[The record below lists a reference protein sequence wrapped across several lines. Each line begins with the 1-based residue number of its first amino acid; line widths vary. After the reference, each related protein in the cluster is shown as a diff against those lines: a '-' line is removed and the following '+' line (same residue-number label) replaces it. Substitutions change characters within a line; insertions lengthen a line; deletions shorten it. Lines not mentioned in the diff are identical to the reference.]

1 MHRLTERPPQADDA
15 QRASDLRTWL
25 AARSPSERATLARLW
40 HLPEQHAAAPED
52 LAALLLRPEAVAWM
66 LAALGPQ
73 ERAALERIQAEGGT
87 IAAPLLEREYG
98 GIRKHNDYPNPRA
111 YLLALSQPASP
122 TERLYLMALVQ
133 PLGQGA
139 RRSYA
144 IPGDL
149 LALLPPVPLRDRTLQ
164 ITPVAPPADVLAGG
178 TGRLERSVLA
188 VLTLAQEERLEL
200 IPSGALNKASLV
212 RLCRALDPQSNC
224 KDLSREGQWPYVQ
237 FLRMLLQAAG
247 LVRAGAGGL
256 LRPTRAALEWL
267 RLPAVERAQRLL
279 DGWIASD
286 WDELDRMSGVQ
297 MRRAFGRD
305 LPAARRAALAL
316 LAQTPRDAWVTF
328 DAFVA
333 AVRAVEPDFARP
345 DGNYDNW
352 GIHGPHGEQLDGFAH
367 WDEVEGEQLQ
377 TILRFPLFWLG
388 LLDLAA
394 DMPLRYRLSPLGAAL
409 LQGAAPPP
417 EPPPEPL
424 VVLPQF
430 EVLVPAYASLEARFQ
445 IQRVAELDRADT
457 VAVYRLTERSVR
469 AALERGIALEDLLRF
484 LREHSGRELPQNVV
498 ATLADWAGR
507 HGQVTLRGGVLLEAR
522 DRPLLEQILRDRRV
536 KLPQTERLDD
546 TRLLL
551 REGDAPAVAER
562 LRRAGY
568 GLAGEPEL
576 PGQPLSERDLAVL
589 FAALEFYAKTCERL
603 HLDSE
608 ASAALR
614 QRVARL
620 LPEPQLNRAY
630 QTAHQA
636 LEQLLHTNSRDE
648 KR

>member
-1 MHRLTERPPQADDA
+1 MHRLTERPPQADDV

-25 AARSPSERATLARLW
+25 AGRSASERTTIARLW
-40 HLPEQHAAAPED
+40 RLTGHDDDTPEA
-52 LAALLLRPEAVAWM
+52 LAERLLRPETVAVAV
-66 LAALGPQ
+66 AALGPQ
-73 ERAALERIQAEGGT
+73 ERTALERIQAEGGR
-87 IAAPLLEREYG
+87 IAAPVLEREYG
-98 GIRKHNDYPNPRA
+98 SIRVHSDYPNPRA

-133 PLGQGA
+133 PVGQGLQ
-139 RRSYA
+139 RSYA
-144 IPGDL
+144 IPPDL
-149 LALLPPVPLRDRTLQ
+149 LALLPPVHPRDRALRIATV
-164 ITPVAPPADVLAGG
+164 PPPDEVVAGDL
-178 TGRLERSVLA
+178 RWLERCVLA
-188 VLTLAQEERLEL
+188 VLALAQEERLEL

-212 RLCRALDPQSNC
+212 RLCRVLGSEANC

-237 FLRMLLQAAG
+237 FLRALLGGAG
-247 LVRAGAGGL
+247 LLRAGSDAL

-267 RLPAVERAQRLL
+267 RMPATERVRFLL
-279 DGWIASD
+279 DGWIAGT
-286 WDELDRMSGVQ
+286 WDELQEMSGVEL
-297 MRRAFGRD
+297 RRAFGRD

-316 LAQTPRDAWVTF
+316 LAQTPSDAWVAF
-328 DAFVA
+328 NDFVA
-333 AVRAVEPDFARP
+333 AVRLAEPDFARP
-345 DGNYDNW
+345 DGNYDRW
-352 GIHGPHGEQLDGFAH
+352 GVRGPRGEALDGFAH
-367 WDEVEGEQLQ
+367 WDEVEGEQLRA
-377 TILRFPLFWLG
+377 ILRFPLFWLG
-388 LLDLAA
+388 LIDLAA
-394 DMPLRYRLSPLGAAL
+394 GLPLRYRLSPLGAAL

-445 IQRVAELDRADT
+445 IGRVAELDRADT

-469 AALERGIALEDLLRF
+469 MAMERGITLEDLLRF

-507 HGQVTLRGGVLLEAR
+507 HGQVALRGGVLLEAR

-536 KLPQTERLDD
+536 KLPGAERLDD

-551 REGDAPAVAER
+551 REGDAPGVAER

-568 GLAGEPEL
+568 GLASEPEL

-603 HLDSE
+603 RIDSE

-620 LPEPQLNRAY
+620 LPEQQLNRAF
-630 QTAHQA
+630 QTARQA
-636 LEQLLHTNSRDE
+636 VQTLEERLRGGRD
-648 KR
+648 